1 MNQRLIPGD
10 IILYDGHLAVYKHSL
25 DLIFYLIGGPS
36 ENELMLHSAL
46 IAFSDAVHM
55 LLRNS
60 VEKRGVL
67 ENLDLV
73 LLCLD
78 ETIDDG
84 CVLPSFLVDSNC
96 HAGVQDHSGNRL
108 DNDRLK
114 SEQTKSRH
122 DGDHYQRADDN
133 ECIPDGEREN
143 AAENRA
149 VVDVC
154 SMYVLPSAYCCV
166 SHFTSFRDPCTRD
179 VSSSSWG
186 HIELHT

>member
-1 MNQRLIPGD
+1 MNLSLYSVNAFLILDTEGHRVLAKYYRPKGHPQGEPKDLLTLKEQRAFEKGLWQKTKKPGGD
-10 IILYDGHLAVYKHSL
+10 IILYDAHLAVYKHSL
-25 DLIFYLIGGPS
+25 DLIFYLVGGPS

-84 CVLPSFLVDSNC
+84 IIVETDSTTIASRVSRPKADTTEIVIN
-96 HAGVQDHSGNRL
+96 
-108 DNDRLK
+108 
-114 SEQTKSRH
+114 EQT
-122 DGDHYQRADDN
+122 
-133 ECIPDGEREN
+133 I
-143 AAENRA
+143 
-149 VVDVC
+149 
-154 SMYVLPSAYCCV
+154 MSAYQTV
-166 SHFTSFRDPCTRD
+166 KEKMQQRI
-179 VSSSSWG
+179 G
-186 HIELHT
+186 QL